1 MQSDVA
7 SHLGSTA
14 DPAAS
19 LGQQEHV
26 SSADLEGRVLVVAPN
41 ENNAADTIDILT
53 SAGLAARECQG
64 ATELQR
70 ELDAGCGVLL
80 ATQEGVTGAVLA
92 VLKTHLAEQQWWS
105 DLPVLILSQATALES
120 DEQEQELLG
129 LGNVTLIQRPT
140 RPATVV
146 SAVRSAL
153 RARER
158 QYGQRMRFQAQA
170 LLAAIVE
177 SSDDAIISKRLD
189 GHIVSWNQGA
199 QRLFGYTAD
208 EAVGQPISLII
219 PPDRLHEEAMII
231 ERLRRGE
238 RIEHYETVR
247 VTKDGRPVDISLT
260 ISPIRDERNN
270 IVGASKVAR
279 DNSQR
284 RAVEQAL
291 RDADRRKD
299 EFLAT
304 LAHELRNP
312 LAPIRNS
319 LHILRVTAISDPAV
333 ERVRDIMERQ
343 VNHMVRLVDDLLEI
357 SRITRG
363 KIELRR
369 ERVEVAAVIGSAVE
383 TSKPLMDAAG
393 QELIV
398 SIPPEPLTLDADPV
412 RLAQVFANLLNNA
425 SKYSDSGAQ
434 IWLTVRREGKQAV
447 ISVRDAGMG
456 IDAEMLPRIFDMF
469 AQGQDS
475 LPRAQGGLGIG
486 LTLVR
491 SLVQLHSGTVD
502 ALSAGTGKGSEF
514 VVRLDLATPRIR
526 DVRRTAE
533 GRATALPLRVLV
545 VDDSRDAADSLAMML
560 SLEGA
565 DVRVAYDGQSALNGL
580 AAFHP
585 AAAILDLAMTEMDGH
600 DLARRIRAQP
610 AYSDITLIALS
621 GWGHDAQLR
630 DSQQAGFAYHLIKPP
645 DADALR
651 AVLQSIA
658 KRAPAG
664 SAQR

>member
-1 MQSDVA
+1 MQSDVG
-7 SHLGSTA
+7 SSLKSTA
-14 DPAAS
+14 DPGAS
-19 LGQQEHV
+19 IEQSEHA
-26 SSADLEGRVLVVAPN
+26 SITDLEGRVLVLAPHGP
-41 ENNAADTIDILT
+41 NAAVTIDILT
-53 SAGLAARECQG
+53 SAGLAAFQCED
-64 ATELQR
+64 ATSLQR
-70 ELDAGCGVLL
+70 ELEAGCGVLL
-80 ATQEGVTGAVLA
+80 AIQEGVTAAVLA
-92 VLKTHLAEQQWWS
+92 ALKAHVGAQEWWS
-105 DLPVLILSQATALES
+105 DLPVLILTQATAIES
-120 DEQEQELLG
+120 DAQEQELLG
-129 LGNVTLIQRPT
+129 LGNVTLIQSPT

-153 RARER
+153 RSRER
-158 QYGQRMRFQAQA
+158 QYGQRVRFQAQA

-189 GHIVSWNQGA
+189 GHIVSWNHGA

-247 VTKDGRPVDISLT
+247 LAKDGRHVAISLT
-260 ISPIRDERNN
+260 ISPIRDAGNT

-279 DNSQR
+279 DISQR

-383 TSKPLMDAAG
+383 TSKPLIDAAG

-398 SIPPEPLTLDADPV
+398 SIPSEPLTLDADPV

-434 IWLTVRREGKQAV
+434 IWLTVRREGTQAV
-447 ISVRDAGMG
+447 VSVRDTGIG
-456 IDAEMLPRIFDMF
+456 IDAETLPRIFDMF

-491 SLVQLHSGTVD
+491 SLVQLHSGKVD
-502 ALSAGTGKGSEF
+502 ALSAGPGKGSEF
-514 VVRLDLATPRIR
+514 VVRLDLAAPRIR
-526 DVRRTAE
+526 DVRRMPE
-533 GRATALPLRVLV
+533 GRAASMPLRVLV
-545 VDDSRDAADSLAMML
+545 VDDSRDGADSLAMML

-565 DVRVAYDGQSALNGL
+565 DVRVAYDGQSALDGL
-580 AAFHP
+580 VAFHP
-585 AAAILDLAMTEMDGH
+585 AAAILDLAMTDMDGYE
-600 DLARRIRAQP
+600 LARRIRAQP
-610 AYSDITLIALS
+610 AHGDITLIALS
-621 GWGHDAQLR
+621 GWGQEAQQR
-630 DSQQAGFAYHLIKPP
+630 ESQLAGFAYHLIKPP

-651 AVLQSIA
+651 AVLASIA

-664 SAQR
+664 NAQR

>member
-1 MQSDVA
+1 MQSHVG
-7 SHLGSTA
+7 SRFGSTA
-14 DPAAS
+14 DPGAS
-19 LGQQEHV
+19 LER
-26 SSADLEGRVLVVAPN
+26 SEPASIADLEQRVLVLAPHG
-41 ENNAADTIDILT
+41 NNAAETIDILT
-53 SAGLAARECQG
+53 SAGHAAAHCEG
-64 ATELQR
+64 ATSLQR

-80 ATQEGVTGAVLA
+80 AIQESVTGAVLA
-92 VLKTHLAEQQWWS
+92 ALKAHLSAQQWWS
-105 DLPVLILSQATALES
+105 DLPVLILTQATVES
-120 DEQEQELLG
+120 DAEERELSG
-129 LGNVTLIQRPT
+129 LGNVTLIQRPV

-158 QYGQRMRFQAQA
+158 QYGQRVRFQAQA

-199 QRLFGYTAD
+199 ERLFGYTAD
-208 EAVGQPISLII
+208 EAVGQAISLII
-219 PPDRLHEEAMII
+219 PPDRLEEEAMII

-247 VTKDGRPVDISLT
+247 VTKDGRRVEISLT
-260 ISPIRDERNN
+260 ISPIRDAGNN

-279 DNSQR
+279 DVSQR
-284 RAVEQAL
+284 RAVETAL

-369 ERVEVAAVIGSAVE
+369 ERVELAAVIGSAVE

-393 QELIV
+393 QELII

-434 IWLTVRREGKQAV
+434 IQLTVRREGKQAV
-447 ISVRDAGMG
+447 VSVRDAGMG

-469 AQGQDS
+469 AQAQDS

-491 SLVQLHSGTVD
+491 SLVQLHGGTVD
-502 ALSAGTGKGSEF
+502 ALSAGPGKGSEF
-514 VVRLDLATPRIR
+514 VVRLDLAAPRIR
-526 DVRRTAE
+526 DVRRTMEA
-533 GRATALPLRVLV
+533 RAASVPLRVLV
-545 VDDSRDAADSLAMML
+545 VDDSRDGADSLAMLL

-565 DVRVAYDGQSALNGL
+565 DVRVAYDGQSAFDGL

-585 AAAILDLAMTEMDGH
+585 AAAILDLAMTDMDGYE
-600 DLARRIRAQP
+600 LARRIRAQP

-621 GWGHDAQLR
+621 GWGQDAQKR
-630 DSQQAGFAYHLIKPP
+630 ESQLAGFAYHLIKPP

-651 AVLQSIA
+651 AVLATIA

-664 SAQR
+664 NAQR